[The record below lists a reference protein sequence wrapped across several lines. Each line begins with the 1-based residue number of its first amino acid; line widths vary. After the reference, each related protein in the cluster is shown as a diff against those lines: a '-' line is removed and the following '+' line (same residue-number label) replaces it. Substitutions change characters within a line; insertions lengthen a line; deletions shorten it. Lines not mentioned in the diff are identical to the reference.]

1 MEHTVTTFL
10 ASRSDSERTQWK
22 LWGLRSALFG
32 SARTDD
38 SGPVACKQYSQ
49 CHHWS
54 PSESWEKKNVAVAIT
69 KWVSIRYNH
78 DSGAW
83 EKFTCYVLWLG
94 VCVFNWI
101 SCKFFCASTIIYLFI
116 LVSRMTFPSR
126 RFRSGGEFTGSWII
140 AHPPQIK
147 RKSQS
152 SRRHWEVKTN

>member
-32 SARTDD
+32 CA
-38 SGPVACKQYSQ
+38 
-49 CHHWS
+49 HWWQRAGSLQTILAVS
-54 PSESWEKKNVAVAIT
+54 PLKPLWKLGEKNVAVAIT